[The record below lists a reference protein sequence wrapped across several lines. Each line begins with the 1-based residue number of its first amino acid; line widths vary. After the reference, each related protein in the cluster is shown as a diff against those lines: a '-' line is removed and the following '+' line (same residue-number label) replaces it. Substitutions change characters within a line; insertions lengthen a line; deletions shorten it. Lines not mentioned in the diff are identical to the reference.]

1 MNFKYVFLCLMRIY
15 LNSLPGLPGLDA
27 LVEHVLDGAHDA
39 DVVVNKLRQQEVIIL
54 KLIWKL
60 NRYAI

>member
-1 MNFKYVFLCLMRIY
+1 MRIY

-54 KLIWKL
+54 KLILKL